1 VGAPYLDGRLRWL
14 GLLYA
19 GAAFLLWPVS
29 RLFPR
34 LPRLTDAPRSV
45 PPHLWWAIALGPPL
59 LSALFVAAFPG
70 TDLLAVRFAGTLA
83 LLFATYGLATAVAL
97 AAYRRRGQAPAGAP
111 ASGRR
116 ARPLA
121 AIVLATLA
129 AVAVVVLTFGVPTQL
144 YLLNYFPPPVRL
156 PVFVLVAAAML
167 PYFLADEYLVRRSG
181 APPAAYLLTKILL
194 ISTIGVVIIA
204 RPGQLL
210 FLIVVMPLLC
220 AYLAVY
226 GLYSTLLYRRT
237 GTVRV
242 GAVANALL
250 FAWIVTVTFPLI
262 R

>member
-1 VGAPYLDGRLRWL
+1 
-14 GLLYA
+14 
-19 GAAFLLWPVS
+19 
-29 RLFPR
+29 
-34 LPRLTDAPRSV
+34 
-45 PPHLWWAIALGPPL
+45 
-59 LSALFVAAFPG
+59 
-70 TDLLAVRFAGTLA
+70 
-83 LLFATYGLATAVAL
+83 
-97 AAYRRRGQAPAGAP
+97 
-111 ASGRR
+111 
-116 ARPLA
+116 LA
-121 AIVLATLA
+121 AIVLATVA

-167 PYFLADEYLVRRSG
+167 PYFLADEYLVRRPG

-194 ISTIGVVIIA
+194 IGTIGVVIIA

-237 GTVRV
+237 GTVGV